1 MEIQATI
8 NDLWTEVQTYDIN
21 RYDISSWDNF
31 EMNLYLSSYGFVGKR
46 PIDGQQV
53 WRNRSHKNVYKA
65 FKKTYEIS
73 SGETIQ

>member
-1 MEIQATI
+1 
-8 NDLWTEVQTYDIN
+8 
-21 RYDISSWDNF
+21 
-31 EMNLYLSSYGFVGKR
+31 MNIYLSSYGFVGKR